1 MRIAL
6 APLNPTVGDLEGNR
20 SLIAGAARAARAA
33 GADLLVTP
41 EQVVCGYPARDL
53 LYRREFVEACE
64 RAAHEAG
71 RTASRGLTLVLG
83 TPMRVDR
90 EDPGAGVANSLVV
103 YRDGEHVAS
112 YDKRL
117 LPTYDVFDEDRYFTP
132 GDRAVV
138 IDVAGERVGL
148 SICEDLWKGEDVGF
162 RWRYRSR
169 PDPVVELVE
178 AGARVIVNPSGS
190 PFVLGKGRRHAELL
204 SRHAREHG
212 VFVAS
217 LNQLGGNDD
226 LVFDGQ
232 AAVYAPGGALAA
244 TNDAFGGE
252 MLVVDLGEA
261 RGTPRDPLIE
271 LADEELVWRALVL
284 GVRDYLRKTGF
295 RAALVALSGGIDS
308 ALTAVVAAAAIGA
321 ENLTGA
327 SLPGKYSSEHS
338 REDAV
343 ELARRLGM
351 NCVTVPIGP
360 GESALRQMLDPAF
373 SQLGQRLLGHELPDV
388 AEENLQS
395 RLRGVTMMAL
405 SNRSGAILLTTGNKS
420 ELAVGYC
427 TLYGDMNGGLA
438 VLSDV
443 PKTMVYRVSRWV
455 NEHHARLGFAGAP
468 IPERTISKPPSAELA
483 PNQLDTDSLPAYDVL
498 DEIIERYVERREPV
512 GKLLAETG
520 IDPAVVARVV
530 RLIRVNEYKRR
541 QLAVG
546 IKVTS
551 VAFGAG
557 RRMPIAQGWD

>member
-6 APLNPTVGDLEGNR
+6 APLNPIVGDLDGNAA
-20 SLIAGAARAARAA
+20 LIARAADEARAA

-53 LYRREFVEACE
+53 IYRREFVEACA
-64 RAAHEAG
+64 RAAKQVGEA
-71 RTASRGLTLVLG
+71 ASHGLTLVIG
-83 TPMRVDR
+83 TPLPVDKS
-90 EDPGAGVANSLVV
+90 DPGAGVANSLVV
-103 YRDGEHVAS
+103 YRDGQFVDY

-132 GDRAVV
+132 GDRAAV
-138 IDVAGERVGL
+138 IEVAGERVGL

-162 RWRYRSR
+162 RWRYRNR
-169 PDPVVELVE
+169 ADPVTALVE

-212 VFVAS
+212 VYVAS

-232 AAVYAPGGALAA
+232 AAVYAPGGDLIA

-252 MLVVDLGEA
+252 MLVVDTTNGREA
-261 RGTPRDPLIE
+261 TGDPLIE

-295 RAALVALSGGIDS
+295 KTALVALSGGVDS

-343 ELARRLGM
+343 ELARRLSM
-351 NCVTVPIGP
+351 NCVTIPIGA

-405 SNRSGAILLTTGNKS
+405 SNRTGALLLTTGNKS

-443 PKTMVYRVSRWV
+443 PKTMVYRVARWV
-455 NEHHARLGFAGAP
+455 NEQHARLGFETAP

-483 PNQLDTDSLPAYDVL
+483 PNQLDSDSLPSYDVL

-512 GKLLAETG
+512 DRLLAQTG
-520 IDPAVVARVV
+520 FERGVVEKVL

>member
-6 APLNPTVGDLEGNR
+6 APLNPTVGDLEGNAA
-20 SLIAGAARAARAA
+20 LIERAADEARAA

-41 EQVVCGYPARDL
+41 ELVVSGYPARDL
-53 LYRREFVEACE
+53 IYRREYVEAC
-64 RAAHEAG
+64 AAAARNIGES
-71 RTASRGLTLVLG
+71 ASRGLTLVVG
-83 TPMRVDR
+83 TPLPVDKN
-90 EDPGAGVANSLVV
+90 DPGAGVANSLVV
-103 YRDGEHVAS
+103 YRDGAYLDY

-132 GDRAVV
+132 GDRAVI
-138 IDVAGERVGL
+138 IDVAGEKVGL

-162 RWRYRSR
+162 RWRYRHR
-169 PDPVVELVE
+169 ADPAVALVE
-178 AGARVIVNPSGS
+178 AGAGLIVNPSGS

-232 AAVYAPGGALAA
+232 AALYAPGGDLVA
-244 TNDAFGGE
+244 TNDAFGGR
-252 MLVVDLGEA
+252 MLVVDTDSRRDPTA
-261 RGTPRDPLIE
+261 DPLIE

-295 RAALVALSGGIDS
+295 SSALVALSGGIDS
-308 ALTAVVAAAAIGA
+308 ALTAAVAAAAIGG

-327 SLPGKYSSEHS
+327 SLPGKYSSGHS

-343 ELARRLGM
+343 ELARRLDM
-351 NCVTVPIGP
+351 RFVTIPIAP

-373 SQLGQRLLGHELPDV
+373 SQLGERLLGHKLPDV

-395 RLRGVTMMAL
+395 RLRGVSMMAL
-405 SNRSGAILLTTGNKS
+405 SNRTGALLLTTGNKS

-443 PKTMVYRVSRWV
+443 PKTMVYRVSRWA
-455 NEHHARLGFAGAP
+455 NENHERLGFASPP
-468 IPERTISKPPSAELA
+468 IPERTIEKPPSAELA
-483 PNQLDTDSLPAYDVL
+483 PNQLDSDSLPPYDVL

-512 GKLLAETG
+512 ETLLAQTG
-520 IDPAVVARVV
+520 FDRAVVARVL
-530 RLIRVNEYKRR
+530 RLIRINEYKRR

-546 IKVTS
+546 LKVTS